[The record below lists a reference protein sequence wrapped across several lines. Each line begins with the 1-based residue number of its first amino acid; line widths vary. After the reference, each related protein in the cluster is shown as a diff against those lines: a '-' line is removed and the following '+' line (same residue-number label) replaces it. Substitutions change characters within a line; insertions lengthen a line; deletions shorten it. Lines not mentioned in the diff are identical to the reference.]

1 MKTPRLLIVED
12 DPAYQLSLEMLLEKL
27 DFGYRI
33 AASGEQALEI
43 AQNTHFDLALLDIQ
57 LAGTMTGIDLAGEL
71 IRQFGTPII
80 FLTANDDL
88 STYEKASDTAL
99 AAYLVKPVNEFTL
112 RSVIRT
118 TLQKNSFHLHTG
130 KALEQHAKKEVAT
143 PEFIF
148 LKFKGRTERVEI
160 GEIMFAQADGNYC
173 YLHTPRRRFVIKTS
187 LNKISE
193 KLKLPSFLQVHR
205 SFIVRL
211 DGVKNV
217 DLAANKVQV
226 GQEQLPLGASFKDD
240 LLRRLQRI

>member
-33 AASGEQALEI
+33 AASGEQALKI
-43 AQNTHFDLALLDIQ
+43 AQDTRFDLALLDIH
-57 LAGTMTGIDLAGEL
+57 LAGTMTGIDLARVL
-71 IRQFGTPII
+71 VQQFGTPII
-80 FLTANDDL
+80 FLTSNDDL
-88 STYEKASDTAL
+88 STYEKASAAAD
-99 AAYLVKPVNEFTL
+99 AAYLVKPVNELTL

-118 TLQKNSFHLHTG
+118 ILQKNSFNLHAD
-130 KALEQHAKKEVAT
+130 KPAEYSAKKDAPP

-160 GEIMFAQADGNYC
+160 GEIIFAQADGNYC
-173 YLHTPRRRFVIKTS
+173 YLQTPHRRFVIKTS
-187 LNKISE
+187 LSKISE

-211 DGVKNV
+211 DRVKNV
-217 DLAANKVQV
+217 DLSSNKVQV
-226 GQEQLPLGASFKDD
+226 EQEQLPVGASFKDD
-240 LLRRLQRI
+240 LIRRLQRI